1 MNAISLTLRESDV
14 DWLPDL
20 IKHISSVF
28 GVTII
33 ENYTI
38 NIVLCVQIFLLASLW
53 PISLVADALEKREF
67 KTLLDFYF

>member
-1 MNAISLTLRESDV
+1 MNAISLTLKAYREKSDV

-38 NIVLCVQIFLLASLW
+38 NIVLCVQIFTPRLFMASRWSQML
-53 PISLVADALEKREF
+53 
-67 KTLLDFYF
+67 